1 MNTVNTYENLYS
13 NMKNRFTVSND
24 NCEYTL
30 GEYMLMK
37 AGAKKEKSN
46 LPAASANTSNK
57 AAIAAFFKYVNDKLT
72 VKKPPVKDKTIK
84 SFPFRTSLA
93 ALLSAIVACTL
104 VFSYG
109 SVTMKGATNTMPTTV
124 DVVTETDNDSQV
136 KEIYTSKK

>member
-13 NMKNRFTVSND
+13 NMKNRFTVVND

-30 GEYMLMK
+30 GDYMLMK

-46 LPAASANTSNK
+46 LPAARNNTFNQT
-57 AAIAAFFKYVNDKLT
+57 AITAFFKYVNDKLT

-84 SFPFRTSLA
+84 SFPFRTSAA

-104 VFSYG
+104 FISYG
-109 SVTMKGATNTMPTTV
+109 AVTMRGVSNNVPTTV
-124 DVVTETDNDSQV
+124 DVNESEENSEFDNV
-136 KEIYTSKK
+136 YTTQK